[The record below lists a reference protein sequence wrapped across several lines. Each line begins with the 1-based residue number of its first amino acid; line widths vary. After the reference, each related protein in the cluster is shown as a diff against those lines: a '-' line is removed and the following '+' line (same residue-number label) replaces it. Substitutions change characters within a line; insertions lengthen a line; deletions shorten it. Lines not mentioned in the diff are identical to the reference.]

1 MDSTRRK
8 DDFVCPAEKPV
19 WGGMTQTADEVD
31 GTRKEPDVTK
41 EKPIGS
47 AAVLGAGVMG
57 AAIAAHLANAGI
69 PCLLLDMKSTEP
81 DELDAKQGIGPGDP
95 RLANRFAIRG
105 LERALKAKPA
115 SFFSPRL
122 RSLVRPGNF
131 DDDAGALANVD
142 WIVEAVVENLDI
154 KRSLYERIAPHV
166 ADHAILSSNTS
177 GLSVQSLSDCLP
189 EALRSRFLVTHFF
202 NPPRYLHLL
211 ELVPGPLTDPAVY
224 ARMAAFGE
232 DVLGKGVVHAKDT
245 PNFIANRI
253 GTFGLLH
260 AVKLMV
266 EKQYTIAEVDRLTG
280 KAIGRPKSATFR
292 TADLVGLDTL
302 LHVSKNMYDSLPD
315 DPARDLFVPP
325 AFVQGMLEK
334 KWLGE
339 KAGAGFYKKAKGADG
354 KSEILMLDPASMEHV
369 PQGKVAIPSLEIGKN
384 LENLGDR
391 LVSFMKAKD
400 RGGAFLW
407 ENLSQTLLYAAGR
420 LPEISDDIVN
430 VDRALRWGFGWE
442 MGPFEIWD
450 AIGVEASSRRMEKE
464 GAELPPLVQAVLANG
479 GRFYGREGGT
489 PLYFDWGSANA
500 GGSMKP
506 VPFGAK
512 VLRLDDLKAAGTAS
526 SSADRASRGVVWESA
541 DASLVDLGDDVA
553 CLEFHTK
560 MNTIGPGLIEAIEKS
575 VGIVEESWRGLVI
588 ANEADNFSVGANL
601 LLILNEID
609 DENYDDV
616 DWMVRRFQN
625 VNQRIRY
632 SSRPVVVAPHG
643 LTLGGGCEVTL
654 AANRV
659 VADAET
665 YIGLVELGAGVI
677 PAGGGCKEWV
687 RRVHLSVPDGVDV
700 DLFPFLRRAFETVG
714 MAKVATSGVEA
725 KDLGYLANDDV
736 VVLNRDHRIYEAKQ
750 NVLALDIAGFD
761 AGRPLEDIR
770 VVGEPGL
777 AKIRAGLHNM
787 RASGYITE
795 YDHVLGDKLAWVLC
809 GGEVSAGTRV
819 SEQYLLDLEREAFLA
834 LCEDNRTLA
843 RMEHIL
849 KTGKPLRN

>member
-1 MDSTRRK
+1 M
-8 DDFVCPAEKPV
+8 
-19 WGGMTQTADEVD
+19 
-31 GTRKEPDVTK
+31 TK

-81 DELDAKQGIGPGDP
+81 DEQDAKQGIGPGDP

-131 DDDAGALANVD
+131 EDDAAQLANVD

-154 KRSLYERIAPHV
+154 KRSLYEKIAPHV
-166 ADHAILSSNTS
+166 AEHAILSSNTS

-211 ELVPGPLTDPAVY
+211 ELVPGPLTDPVVY
-224 ARMAAFGE
+224 SRMAEFGE
-232 DVLGKGVVHAKDT
+232 NVLGKGVVHAKDT

-266 EKQYTIAEVDRLTG
+266 EKKYTIAEVDRLTG

-325 AFVQGMLEK
+325 TFVQGMLEK

-339 KAGAGFYKKAKGADG
+339 KTGAGFYKKSKGADG
-354 KSEILMLDPASMEHV
+354 KTEILMLDPDSMEHV

-384 LENLGDR
+384 LEDLGDR

-400 RGGAFLW
+400 RGGEFLW
-407 ENLSQTLLYAAGR
+407 ENLSQTLLYAAGQI
-420 LPEISDDIVN
+420 PEISDDIVN

-442 MGPFEIWD
+442 MGPFEMWD
-450 AIGVEASSRRMEKE
+450 AIGVEASCRRMEKE
-464 GAELPPLVQAVLANG
+464 GAELPPLVKAVLANG
-479 GRFYGREGGT
+479 GRFYGRDGAT
-489 PLYFDWGSANA
+489 PLYFDFDSASGS
-500 GGSMKP
+500 GSMKP
-506 VPFGAK
+506 VPYGPK
-512 VLRLDDLKAAGTAS
+512 VLRLEDLKAAGSPGTTAGGGGRSGAVSSGAGTSGGSPDGSTAS
-526 SSADRASRGVVWESA
+526 SVGKASRGVVWESA

-575 VGIVEESWRGLVI
+575 VAIVEESWRGLVI

-687 RRVHLSVPDGVDV
+687 RRVHLSVPEGVDV

-725 KDLGYLANDDV
+725 KDLGYLAQDDV
-736 VVLNRDHRIYEAKQ
+736 VALNRDHRIYEAKQ

-761 AGRPLEDIR
+761 AGRPLEDIW

-809 GGEVSAGTRV
+809 GGEVSAGSRV

-843 RMEHIL
+843 RMENIL